1 MTRLYFL
8 ILLTF
13 TVPTLGSASSD
24 IPVGCVGK
32 STVSEEAYRRWAQA
46 PKDNSASDKISAAPQ
61 IEIGI
66 RSALKL
72 KNIQNETR
80 GFVHFQ
86 PQDGGDYFV
95 ISDFYPR
102 MNILDAEN
110 KNASLEARAWG
121 PIRECDTMKK
131 SLRFQLKPKQKYIL
145 EVLSRDSDTVNVLI
159 VKAPAQ

>member
-1 MTRLYFL
+1 MTRICFL
-8 ILLTF
+8 MLLIF
-13 TVPTLGSASSD
+13 SVPTLSSASSD

-32 STVSEEAYRRWAQA
+32 SNVTEDAYRSWAQV
-46 PKDNSASDKISAAPQ
+46 PKEITASDKISPNPQ
-61 IEIGI
+61 VEIGI
-66 RSALKL
+66 RSAIKL
-72 KNIQNETR
+72 KKSQNEPR

-86 PQDGGDYFV
+86 LQDGGDYFV

-102 MNILDAEN
+102 MNILDTEN
-110 KNASLEARAWG
+110 KNASLEASAWG